1 MVPPPATGRM
11 FGVPA
16 VPYFPDATAD
26 TPTFVD
32 DSEWHPLIDGRD
44 YLTELDAALRGLGPG
59 DSVQLVGLQLWL
71 GLDLSGRRPEAAGY
85 EPLGA
90 RLVALAAAGVQVRIL
105 LAGELIARWL
115 PVPSLS
121 GFRNNVRAANELR
134 TARPPGAAG
143 PAPLAGSVLL
153 DWSGERIG
161 SNHQKL
167 VIVQRA
173 GVITAYAAGIDLVD
187 NRFDAAPHDTLRWK
201 GRRWGW
207 HDAAVRL
214 RGPAAARVHQIA
226 VQRWTE
232 ASTLPARFAGLRRRM
247 NPRLV
252 DPPLDP
258 APPQPEMDAL
268 GTAVRVVRSV
278 SATKV
283 PALLRSG
290 PRSWDT
296 MAAGG
301 DQSVFTAI
309 TTALESARRYVY
321 LEDQYLG
328 EYTGGKRQYELYP
341 YLRDAAVRGVKVV
354 LLGSG
359 VRDPEDPGIY
369 LRPINGR
376 LNRDLR
382 RKLVDAAPA
391 SARADIAV
399 WRLQHCTV
407 HSKILLVDDVFACI
421 GSANLFSR
429 SMAGVDTEVSAA
441 VSTTTS
447 LVRDLRIR
455 VWAEHLAADA
465 GDAELHA
472 ELADLDCA
480 LGMWQPTWLPPG
492 APSDHWA
499 RWSADSQL
507 RRVWPA
513 LKT

>member
-1 MVPPPATGRM
+1 M
-11 FGVPA
+11 PA

-26 TPTFVD
+26 TPTFVG

-44 YLTELDAALRGLGPG
+44 YLTELDAALRDLGPG

-71 GLDLSGRRPEAAGY
+71 GLDLSGRRPGAGGY
-85 EPLGA
+85 EPLGR
-90 RLVALAAAGVQVRIL
+90 RLVALGAAGVHVRVL

-121 GFRNNVRAANELR
+121 GFRNNIKAATELR
-134 TARPPGAAG
+134 TARPPGTAG
-143 PAPLAGSVLL
+143 PAPLAGSVLV

-173 GVITAYAAGIDLVD
+173 GVITAYVAGIDLVD
-187 NRFDAAPHDTLRWK
+187 NRFDSAPHDTLRLK
-201 GRRWGW
+201 GKRWGW
-207 HDAAVRL
+207 HDAGVRL
-214 RGPAAARVHQIA
+214 RGPAAARVHEIA

-232 ASTLPARFAGLRRRM
+232 ASTLPARFDGRHRRM
-247 NPRLV
+247 NPRVV
-252 DPPLDP
+252 DAPLEPP
-258 APPQPEMDAL
+258 PPQPRMDAP

-278 SATKV
+278 AGIKV
-283 PALLRSG
+283 PARLRG
-290 PRSWDT
+290 RQRSWDT

-309 TTALESARRYVY
+309 TTALEAAQRYVY

-341 YLRDAAVRGVKVV
+341 YLRDAAERGVKIV

-369 LRPINGR
+369 LRPINSR

-382 RKLVDAAPA
+382 RKLVARS
-391 SARADIAV
+391 SAVGRPGIAV

-429 SMAGVDTEVSAA
+429 SMAGVDTEVSAT

-447 LVRDLRIR
+447 LVRELRIR
-455 VWAEHLAADA
+455 VWTEHLGA
-465 GDAELHA
+465 GPDDGEMHA

-480 LGMWQPTWLPPG
+480 LGIWQPAWLPPG

-499 RWSADSQL
+499 RWSANSQL
-507 RRVWPA
+507 RPVWPTR
-513 LKT
+513 LKG